1 MSNYTIA
8 LSGLQNTSLAIDTT
22 SNNIANANTIG
33 YKAGEYVFADQFVKA
48 INPADTARVGMGTQS
63 LGVRRP
69 MLQGTITNSANPL
82 DLAISGKGMFRLLQ
96 GSGLGDVDPS
106 AVYYSRNGQFG
117 VDKQGYI
124 VNENG
129 MYLTGYQPSRDG
141 NSVTDDYMDGGV
153 DKNGNKKR
161 GRLLMPNSNLPGN
174 ETTTSSVSALL
185 NSTSTAFT
193 STANVSFDPTQST
206 FNNKTTQTVFD
217 NEGNSHTLE
226 VYYRRVNDSSLTIA
240 ATSNGYSYSPSRSAS
255 PSTLGTSLVTI
266 NPNSVLR
273 VDTPSNASAQAAN
286 ASASTTITLTAVAA
300 QAGGNIDVLNHRVFI
315 NGVDSGATVSAGGTT
330 TSLTTTSAVTVPSG
344 AAVTFYAPKQT
355 TTANG
360 AVDNSTSIVTQAQ
373 VQAASIG
380 DRIFLNGVDSGK
392 TVNSIAG
399 TTVTASAA
407 MTMNTGATLT
417 FFKPNLDMTLT
428 APDGT
433 QITMQ
438 GFSNRKQTGQINT
451 ATTVLTNVSTFTA
464 AAATTAINVGD
475 RIFIK
480 GIDTGKTVA
489 TIDNATKAITTSGAI
504 TTSAITDQITFSP
517 TENLTTTMAKVEVYA
532 SLDGRFYDYNEATT
546 SSNRA
551 LTPQTP
557 GVLGYKQVSELCFIG
572 GKNIDSLVPDTL
584 SGNPMFNTTSKLSTR
599 VTNQAGGTS
608 DLVFTLD
615 LSDTSL
621 QAGAFQVTRSV
632 QNGEP
637 LARLTNVTVDN
648 QGRIVGVYGS
658 GKLQY
663 VGQLA
668 LVNFDAPEG
677 LIPVGKNAF
686 AASVV
691 SGTEQSAQ
699 GVLVGR
705 AGTGTFGEVK
715 GQALESSNV
724 DLANELVRL
733 MVLQRSYS
741 ANSQSMKAF
750 DQTLR
755 DTLQMVG

>member
-63 LGVRRP
+63 LGVRRA

-96 GSGLGDVDPS
+96 GSGSGAVDPS
-106 AVYYSRNGQFG
+106 AVYYSRNGQFS

-129 MYLTGYQPSRDG
+129 MYLTGYQPARDG

-174 ETTTSSVSALL
+174 ETTTSSIAAML

-226 VYYRRVNDSSLTIA
+226 VYYRRVSDSNLTITA
-240 ATSNGYSYSPSRSAS
+240 SANGYSYSPSRASS
-255 PSTLGTSLVTI
+255 PSTLGATLVTI

-273 VDTPSNASAQAAN
+273 MDSASNASAQSSV
-286 ASASTTITLTAVAA
+286 ASTSTTITLTSAA
-300 QAGGNIDVLNHRVFI
+300 ASAGSPVDVTGMRVFV
-315 NGVDSGATVSAGGTT
+315 NGVDSGATVSVGGAS

-344 AAVTFYAPKQT
+344 AAVTFYAPRHSTTVNGAT
-355 TTANG
+355 TTSA
-360 AVDNSTSIVTQAQ
+360 TLVTAAAAP
-373 VQAASIG
+373 AASVG
-380 DRIFLNGVDSGK
+380 DRIFVAGLDTGK
-392 TVNSIAG
+392 TVNAIAG
-399 TTVTASAA
+399 NTVTASGTLSIADAA
-407 MTMNTGATLT
+407 KIT
-417 FFKPNLDMTLT
+417 FFKPNLDMTLI

-433 QITMQ
+433 AITLQ
-438 GFSNRKQTGQINT
+438 GFGNKKQPGQNFT
-451 ATTVLTNVSTFTA
+451 ANAVLTNATTITTTS
-464 AAATTAINVGD
+464 AATGVNVGD
-475 RIFIK
+475 RIFVK
-480 GIDTGKTVA
+480 GVDTGRTVTA
-489 TIDNATKAITTSGAI
+489 VTGSTVTASTGGITTTAL
-504 TTSAITDQITFSP
+504 TDLITFSP
-517 TENLTTTMAKVEVYA
+517 TEPLTTTMAKVEVYA
-532 SLDGRFYDYNEATT
+532 SIDGRFFDYNDTTTT
-546 SSNRA
+546 SSRA

-557 GVLGYKQVSELCFIG
+557 GVLGYKEVSELCFIG
-572 GKNIDSLVPDTL
+572 GKNIDSLVTDTL
-584 SGNPMFNTTSKLSTR
+584 SGNPMFNTVSKLSTR
-599 VTNQAGGTS
+599 VTNQAGGSS
-608 DLVFTLD
+608 DLVFNLD

-621 QAGAFQVTRSV
+621 QAGAFQITRST

-648 QGRIVGVYGS
+648 EGRIVGVYGS

-668 LVNFDAPEG
+668 LVHFDAAEG

-686 AASVV
+686 AASVE
-691 SGTEQSAQ
+691 SGTEHSVQ

-705 AGTGTFGEVK
+705 AGTGVFGEVK
-715 GQALESSNV
+715 GQALESSTV

>member
-8 LSGLQNTSLAIDTT
+8 LAGLQNTSLAIDTT
-22 SNNIANANTIG
+22 SNNIANANTVG

-48 INPADTARVGMGTQS
+48 INPADQARVGMGTQS

-96 GSGLGDVDPS
+96 GSGDGNVDPS
-106 AVYYSRNGQFG
+106 AVYYTRNGQFA

-129 MYLTGYQPSRDG
+129 MFLTGYQPARDG

-161 GRLLMPNSNLPGN
+161 GRLLMPDSNLPGN
-174 ETTTSSVSALL
+174 ETSTSRISAMLD
-185 NSTSTAFT
+185 STSTAFT

-226 VYYRRVNDSSLTIA
+226 VYYRRVSDANLTI
-240 ATSNGYSYSPSRSAS
+240 TSGVNGYTYSPSRAS
-255 PSTLGTSLVTI
+255 SPNTLGATLVTI

-273 VDTPSNASAQAAN
+273 MDSPANASSQASA
-286 ASASTTITLTAVAA
+286 ASASTTISLSSAAANAGTAVNVT
-300 QAGGNIDVLNHRVFI
+300 GMRVFV

-344 AAVTFYAPKQT
+344 AAVTFYAPRQS
-355 TTANG
+355 TTAAATSVSTEITPAA
-360 AVDNSTSIVTQAQ
+360 AV
-373 VQAASIG
+373 ASASVG
-380 DRIFLNGVDSGK
+380 DRIFVNGVDTGK
-392 TVNSIAG
+392 TVISVASASPY
-399 TTVTASAA
+399 TVTASGAVTIGA
-407 MTMNTGATLT
+407 VGATLT
-417 FFKPNLDMTLT
+417 FFKPSLDMTLI

-433 QITMQ
+433 EITMQ
-438 GFSNRKQTGQINT
+438 GFSNKKQTG
-451 ATTVLTNVSTFTA
+451 ASTEA
-464 AAATTAINVGD
+464 
-475 RIFIK
+475 
-480 GIDTGKTVA
+480 
-489 TIDNATKAITTSGAI
+489 
-504 TTSAITDQITFSP
+504 
-517 TENLTTTMAKVEVYA
+517 LTTTMAKVEVYA
-532 SLDGRFYDYNEATT
+532 SLDGRFFDYNDPTT
-546 SSNRA
+546 TSNRA

-557 GVLGYKQVSELCFIG
+557 GVLGYKEVSEICFIG
-572 GKNIDSLVPDTL
+572 GRNIDSLVTDNL
-584 SGNPMFNTTSKLSTR
+584 SGNPMFSTVSKLSTR
-599 VTNQAGGTS
+599 VTNQAGGSS
-608 DLVFTLD
+608 DLVFD
-615 LSDTSL
+615 LNLTDTSL
-621 QAGAFQVTRSV
+621 EAGAFQITHST

-648 QGRIVGVYGS
+648 EGRIVGVYGS

-668 LVNFDAPEG
+668 LVHFDAAEG

-686 AASVV
+686 AASVI
-691 SGTEQSAQ
+691 SGTEHSAE

-705 AGTGTFGEVK
+705 AGTGIFGEIK
-715 GQALESSNV
+715 GQALESSTV

-755 DTLQMVG
+755 DTIQMVS

>member
-48 INPADTARVGMGTQS
+48 VNPADTARVGMGTQS
-63 LGVRRP
+63 LGVRRA

-96 GSGLGDVDPS
+96 GSGSGAVDPS
-106 AVYYSRNGQFG
+106 AVYYTRNGQFS

-129 MYLTGYQPSRDG
+129 MYLTGYQPARDG

-174 ETTTSSVSALL
+174 ETTTSSIAAML

-226 VYYRRVNDSSLTIA
+226 VYYRRVSDSNLTITA
-240 ATSNGYSYSPSRSAS
+240 SANGYSYSPSRASS
-255 PSTLGTSLVTI
+255 PSTLGATLVTI

-273 VDTPSNASAQAAN
+273 MDSASNASAQSSV
-286 ASASTTITLTAVAA
+286 ASTSTTITLTSAA
-300 QAGGNIDVLNHRVFI
+300 ASAGSPVDVTGMRVFV
-315 NGVDSGATVSAGGTT
+315 NGVDSGATVLSGGAS

-344 AAVTFYAPKQT
+344 AAVNFYAPRHST
-355 TTANG
+355 TVTPATT
-360 AVDNSTSIVTQAQ
+360 NSATLVTVAAAP
-373 VQAASIG
+373 AASVG
-380 DRIFLNGVDSGK
+380 DRIFVAGLDTGK
-392 TVNSIAG
+392 TVNAIAG
-399 TTVTASAA
+399 TTVTASGTLSIADAA
-407 MTMNTGATLT
+407 KIT
-417 FFKPNLDMTLT
+417 FFKPNLDMTLI

-433 QITMQ
+433 AITLQ
-438 GFSNRKQTGQINT
+438 GFGNKKQPGQNFT
-451 ATTVLTNVSTFTA
+451 ANAVLTNA
-464 AAATTAINVGD
+464 TAITTTSTATGVNVGD
-475 RIFIK
+475 RIFVK
-480 GIDTGKTVA
+480 GVDTGRTVTA
-489 TIDNATKAITTSGAI
+489 YNGTTGITASTGGITTTAL
-504 TTSAITDQITFSP
+504 TDLITFSP
-517 TENLTTTMAKVEVYA
+517 TEPLTTTMAKVEVYA
-532 SLDGRFYDYNEATT
+532 SIDGRFFDYNDTTTT
-546 SSNRA
+546 SSRA

-557 GVLGYKQVSELCFIG
+557 GVLGYKEVSELCFIG
-572 GKNIDSLVPDTL
+572 GKNIDSLVTDTL
-584 SGNPMFNTTSKLSTR
+584 SGNPMFNTVSKLSTR
-599 VTNQAGGTS
+599 VTNQAGGSS
-608 DLVFTLD
+608 DLVFNLD

-621 QAGAFQVTRSV
+621 QAGAFQITRST

-648 QGRIVGVYGS
+648 EGRIVGVYGS

-668 LVNFDAPEG
+668 LVNFDAAEG

-686 AASVV
+686 AASVM
-691 SGTEQSAQ
+691 SGTEHSVQ

-705 AGTGTFGEVK
+705 AGTGVFGEVK
-715 GQALESSNV
+715 GQALESSTV

>member
-8 LSGLQNTSLAIDTT
+8 LAGLQNTSLAIDTT
-22 SNNIANANTIG
+22 SNNIANANTVG

-48 INPADTARVGMGTQS
+48 INPADQARVGMGTQS

-96 GSGLGDVDPS
+96 GSGDGNVDPS
-106 AVYYSRNGQFG
+106 AVYYTRNGQFA

-129 MYLTGYQPSRDG
+129 MYLTGYQPARDG

-161 GRLLMPNSNLPGN
+161 GRLLMPDSNLPGN
-174 ETTTSSVSALL
+174 ETSTSRISAMLD
-185 NSTSTAFT
+185 STSTAFT

-226 VYYRRVNDSSLTIA
+226 VYYRRVSDANLTI
-240 ATSNGYSYSPSRSAS
+240 TSGVNGYTYSPSRAS
-255 PSTLGTSLVTI
+255 SPNTLGATLVTI

-273 VDTPSNASAQAAN
+273 MDSPSDASSQASL
-286 ASASTTITLTAVAA
+286 ASASTTITLSSAA
-300 QAGGNIDVLNHRVFI
+300 AKAGSGVDVTGMRVFV

-344 AAVTFYAPKQT
+344 AAVTFYAPRQS
-355 TTANG
+355 TTAT
-360 AVDNSTSIVTQAQ
+360 ATSTGTTFTP
-373 VQAASIG
+373 AAGIATASVG
-380 DRIFLNGVDSGK
+380 DRIFVNGVDTGRTVVSSLSG
-392 TVNSIAG
+392 SPY
-399 TTVTASAA
+399 TVTASGAVTVAA
-407 MTMNTGATLT
+407 VGDKLT
-417 FFKPNLDMTLT
+417 FFKPSLDMTLI

-433 QITMQ
+433 EITMQ
-438 GFSNRKQTGQINT
+438 GFSNKKQTG
-451 ATTVLTNVSTFTA
+451 ASTEA
-464 AAATTAINVGD
+464 
-475 RIFIK
+475 
-480 GIDTGKTVA
+480 
-489 TIDNATKAITTSGAI
+489 
-504 TTSAITDQITFSP
+504 
-517 TENLTTTMAKVEVYA
+517 LTTTMAKVEVYA
-532 SLDGRFYDYNEATT
+532 SLDGRFFDYNDPTTT
-546 SSNRA
+546 SNHA

-557 GVLGYKQVSELCFIG
+557 GVLGYKEVSELCFIG
-572 GKNIDSLVPDTL
+572 GKNIDSLVTDNL
-584 SGNPMFNTTSKLSTR
+584 SGNPMFSTVTKLSTR
-599 VTNQAGGTS
+599 VTNQAGGSS
-608 DLVFTLD
+608 DLVFD
-615 LSDTSL
+615 LNLTETSL
-621 QAGAFQVTRSV
+621 EAGAFQITHST

-648 QGRIVGVYGS
+648 EGRIVGVYGS

-668 LVNFDAPEG
+668 LVHFDAAEG

-686 AASVV
+686 AASVM
-691 SGTEQSAQ
+691 SGTEHSAE

-705 AGTGTFGEVK
+705 AGTGIFGEIK
-715 GQALESSNV
+715 GQALESSTV

-755 DTLQMVG
+755 DTIQMVS

>member
-63 LGVRRP
+63 LGVRRA

-96 GSGLGDVDPS
+96 GSGDGNVDPS
-106 AVYYSRNGQFG
+106 AVYYTRNGQFG

-129 MYLTGYQPSRDG
+129 MYLTGYQPALDG
-141 NSVTDDYMDGGV
+141 DSVTDDYINGGV
-153 DKNGNKKR
+153 DKNGNQKR
-161 GRLLMPNSNLPGN
+161 GRLLMPESNLPGN
-174 ETTTSSVSALL
+174 ETTTSHISAML

-206 FNNKTTQTVFD
+206 FNNKTTQSVFD

-226 VYYRRVNDSSLTIA
+226 VYYRRVSDSNLTITA
-240 ATSNGYSYSPSRSAS
+240 SANGYSYSPSRAS
-255 PSTLGTSLVTI
+255 SPNTLGATLVTI

-273 VDTPSNASAQAAN
+273 MDTPSNASGQ
-286 ASASTTITLTAVAA
+286 SSVASTSTAITLTSAA
-300 QAGGNIDVLNHRVFI
+300 ASAATPVDVTGMRVFV
-315 NGVDSGATVSAGGTT
+315 NGVDSGATVSAGGAS

-344 AAVTFYAPKQT
+344 AAVTFYAPRHS
-355 TTANG
+355 TTA
-360 AVDNSTSIVTQAQ
+360 AAIVSASATITT
-373 VQAASIG
+373 AAAPPAACVG
-380 DRIFLNGVDSGK
+380 DRIFVNGVDTGK
-392 TVNSIAG
+392 TVNALAT
-399 TTVTASAA
+399 TTVTAS
-407 MTMNTGATLT
+407 GALSIASGALLT
-417 FFKPNLDMTLT
+417 FFKPNLDMTLI
-428 APDGT
+428 APNGT
-433 QITMQ
+433 EITMQ
-438 GFSNRKQTGQINT
+438 GFGNKKQTGQNFT
-451 ATTVLTNVSTFTA
+451 ATTVLTNATA
-464 AAATTAINVGD
+464 ITTSSAATGVSVGD
-475 RIFIK
+475 RIFVK
-480 GIDTGKTVA
+480 GVDTGRTVTA
-489 TIDNATKAITTSGAI
+489 VSGSSVTASTGGITTTAL
-504 TTSAITDQITFSP
+504 TDLITFSP
-517 TENLTTTMAKVEVYA
+517 TEPLTTTMAKVEVYA
-532 SLDGRFYDYNEATT
+532 SIDGRFFDYNDTTTTT
-546 SSNRA
+546 SRA

-557 GVLGYKQVSELCFIG
+557 GVLGYKQTSELCFIG
-572 GKNIDSLVPDTL
+572 GKNIDSLITDNL
-584 SGNPMFNTTSKLSTR
+584 SGNPMFSTVSKLSTR
-599 VTNQAGGTS
+599 VTNQAGGSS
-608 DLVFTLD
+608 DLVFDLD
-615 LSDTSL
+615 LTDTSL
-621 QAGAFQVTRSV
+621 QAGAFQITHSI

-648 QGRIVGVYGS
+648 EGRIVGVYGS

-668 LVNFDAPEG
+668 LVHFDAAEG

-686 AASVV
+686 AASVM
-691 SGTEQSAQ
+691 SGTEHSAD

-705 AGTGTFGEVK
+705 AGTGVFGDVK
-715 GQALESSNV
+715 GQALESSTV